1 MTQVNWNIM
10 VSYAYTSESI
20 LLTDM
25 DGQNLDKTIYR
36 GETDTITFHPS
47 SGVRSIDSI
56 SITSPN
62 PLPAGVSVTQA
73 TQGRTLVVTDMDNLA
88 SDASAVDV
96 VYCLHF
102 TDGYGN
108 KVDSDPKL
116 INMPILR
123 PT

>member
-1 MTQVNWNIM
+1 MSQVNWNIL
-10 VSYAYTSESI
+10 VSYAFSSDSI

-25 DGQNLDKTIYR
+25 DGQSVDKTIYR
-36 GETDTITFHPS
+36 GETDTITFKPS
-47 SGVRSIDSI
+47 SGVHHIDSI

-62 PLPAGVSVTQA
+62 PLPAGVSVSQVKS
-73 TQGRTLVVTDMDNLA
+73 GRDLIVTDIDSLA

-102 TDGYGN
+102 IDSDGN
-108 KVDSDPKL
+108 RVASDPKL